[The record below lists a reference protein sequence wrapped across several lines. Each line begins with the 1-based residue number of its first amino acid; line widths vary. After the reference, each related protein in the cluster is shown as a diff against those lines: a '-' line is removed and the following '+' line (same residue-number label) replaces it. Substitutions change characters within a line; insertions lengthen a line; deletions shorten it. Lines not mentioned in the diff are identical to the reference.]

1 MPDTVVY
8 TILVAFASILPPAK
22 VILSAPLSFS
32 LLSFSLHPGA
42 PSSMWS
48 PLMQH
53 LSLIQVFL
61 LQFLFWDTNKTFRL

>member
-1 MPDTVVY
+1 MPDTMVY

-42 PSSMWS
+42 PPSMWS
-48 PLMQH
+48 PLMQYLSY
-53 LSLIQVFL
+53 LSLPSPISFL
-61 LQFLFWDTNKTFRL
+61 GH

>member
-8 TILVAFASILPPAK
+8 TILVAFASILLPAK

-53 LSLIQVFL
+53 LSLI
-61 LQFLFWDTNKTFRL
+61 